1 MNANGP
7 MISLKPASKGPIQGI
22 LIVPLLAKP
31 APPLE
36 LVSRADKACGGAVA
50 RLLDVKATR
59 EEVGALTHTVA
70 ERSKLRVVV
79 VSLGDGAKS
88 KGADVRAAGAATV
101 RWLVAERAA
110 TATVW
115 ADGLMASGIDGAVSE
130 FILGVQLGAFR
141 FGAYRKPDDKLP
153 ERIDLVVRGSDAGM
167 ISREAPALREVERLA
182 QAVNYTRRLA
192 HEPPN
197 VLTPRGLADEARGLA
212 RECGLKFTLLG
223 VPELRKLKMGG
234 LLAVGGGALHPP
246 CMVQLEYSG
255 APRARRRTVLVGKG
269 ITFDTGGY
277 SIKPADG
284 MDAMKMDMTGAATV
298 LGVLR
303 AAATLE
309 LNCNV
314 TGVLAVA
321 ENAVSERAY
330 RPGDILH
337 MASGKTVEVTNT
349 DAEGRLV
356 LADALWYA
364 QRKLAPTELID
375 LATLTGGVRVALGTA
390 AAGLMSNNDELA
402 GALGEAGRKVHERLW
417 RLPLWDDYRELIKST
432 EADIKNSAGKRDAHA
447 IVGGMFLREFVEP
460 KTPWAHIDIAAV
472 ISADANGGV
481 TGKGATGFGV
491 RLLVEYLRARGG

>member
-223 VPELRKLKMGG
+223 SCG
-234 LLAVGGGALHPP
+234 
-246 CMVQLEYSG
+246 
-255 APRARRRTVLVGKG
+255 RRR
-269 ITFDTGGY
+269 
-277 SIKPADG
+277 S
-284 MDAMKMDMTGAATV
+284 
-298 LGVLR
+298 LR
-303 AAATLE
+303 F
-309 LNCNV
+309 CC
-314 TGVLAVA
+314 
-321 ENAVSERAY
+321 
-330 RPGDILH
+330 
-337 MASGKTVEVTNT
+337 
-349 DAEGRLV
+349 
-356 LADALWYA
+356 
-364 QRKLAPTELID
+364 
-375 LATLTGGVRVALGTA
+375 
-390 AAGLMSNNDELA
+390 
-402 GALGEAGRKVHERLW
+402 
-417 RLPLWDDYRELIKST
+417 
-432 EADIKNSAGKRDAHA
+432 
-447 IVGGMFLREFVEP
+447 
-460 KTPWAHIDIAAV
+460 
-472 ISADANGGV
+472 
-481 TGKGATGFGV
+481 
-491 RLLVEYLRARGG
+491 